1 MTRAHDVLSLAL
13 VDHLDLDDAPPAYMR
28 VAEMLRPL
36 AAAVVTEAFDEAL
49 AKATNDKEAL
59 DLFRERMAKLYTCR
73 LTELAF
79 IRLAPLPPRQLKG

>member
-1 MTRAHDVLSLAL
+1 
-13 VDHLDLDDAPPAYMR
+13 MR
-28 VAEMLRPL
+28 VAKMLRPL

-79 IRLAPLPPRQLKG
+79 IRLAPLPPRQMKG